1 MTAPRDVLAAARR
14 LADDLLFPEAM
25 RVDGLDALP
34 PAHLDALAAL
44 GLYGAPV
51 PVAAG
56 GLGLDLRDYC
66 TVVDELASGCLATTF
81 VWLQHRGLVMTLAA
95 DGTPAALRDRWLGPA
110 CRGEVRGGIAL
121 GGLMPGP
128 PRLRARRDGG
138 GWRLDG
144 DAPWVT
150 GWGLI
155 DLLLVVARGPED
167 SVVSLVL
174 DAAAQPGLTVTRER
188 LAAVNASVTVRLGF
202 DAVFVPG
209 ERQAGQGPFDP
220 AESLRPDRMRV
231 NGSLALGLA
240 RRCARL
246 LGPGLLDDE
255 LAACRER
262 LDDAITA
269 GPGAMAEAR
278 AAASELAARAA
289 AALAVRDGSASV
301 AVDQP
306 VQRLARE
313 ALFLLVFGSRPGI
326 KSALLRRFGASA
338 GPQRDDPPAT
348 S

>member
-1 MTAPRDVLAAARR
+1 MTSARDVLAAARG
-14 LADDLLFPEAM
+14 LADDLLFPDAM
-25 RVDGLDALP
+25 RVDGLDVLP
-34 PAHLDALAAL
+34 LAHLDALAAL

-51 PVAAG
+51 PAAAG
-56 GLGLDLRDYC
+56 GLGLDLEAYC
-66 TVVDELASGCLATTF
+66 AVVEELASGCLATTF
-81 VWLQHRGLVMTLAA
+81 VWLQHRGVVMTLAA

-128 PRLRARRDGG
+128 PRLRARPDGG

-150 GWGLI
+150 GWGLT
-155 DLLLVVARGPED
+155 DLLLVVARGPDD
-167 SVVSLVL
+167 SVVSLIL
-174 DAAAQPGLTVTRER
+174 SAAAQPGLTVTRER

-209 ERQAGQGPFDP
+209 ERRAGQEPFDP

-246 LGPGLLDDE
+246 LGPGPLDGE

-269 GPGAMAEAR
+269 DPDAMAEAR
-278 AAASELAARAA
+278 AAASELAVRAA
-289 AALAVRDGSASV
+289 AALAVRDGSRSV
-301 AVDQP
+301 AVDQQ

-313 ALFLLVFGSRPGI
+313 AMFLLVFGSRPGI
-326 KSALLRRFGASA
+326 RSGLLRRFGASM
-338 GPQRDDPPAT
+338 G
-348 S
+348 